1 MKKILAFALC
11 TIVVL
16 QLVVV
21 SFAHDERSTVFHVKT
36 CTDYKGR
43 TCIGGE
49 EFGFMSHMNQYAG
62 HPTTFNLTYSFDL
75 TQYTESDLVG
85 PYDEKVHLDTMNDDI
100 KAMFRRAA
108 EQWNAVT
115 VNGAKIINLR
125 EVASNAD
132 IIVKSTVSIHNNV
145 ASLATTEGKPDEA
158 FHTRKWTIYLSMFKW
173 LGGHV
178 EDYGSLIFAHELGH
192 VLGLAD
198 LTSDQNQ
205 DKVMYYALPQE
216 GDLNNYSI
224 KPEEIYGLTL
234 MMNHNAH
241 NLTDPAG
248 SVCTECGLEVEHDF
262 VSGSVINYSGNR
274 YYLKCLSCDY
284 KIWENHTANPNNGT
298 KLSSHDNNK
307 LTYHRTRCTDCRKTL
322 LTFHSRGINS
332 SVNGISPLYHLYSCS
347 VCGQEGIQEAHSF
360 DRMTNTCTFCQYQKK
375 SDKWEINKVNPDSK
389 E

>member
-1 MKKILAFALC
+1 
-11 TIVVL
+11 
-16 QLVVV
+16 
-21 SFAHDERSTVFHVKT
+21 
-36 CTDYKGR
+36 
-43 TCIGGE
+43 
-49 EFGFMSHMNQYAG
+49 
-62 HPTTFNLTYSFDL
+62 
-75 TQYTESDLVG
+75 
-85 PYDEKVHLDTMNDDI
+85 
-100 KAMFRRAA
+100 MFRRAA

-145 ASLATTEGKPDEA
+145 AILATTEGKPDEA
-158 FHTRKWTIYLSMFKW
+158 FHTHKWTIYLSMFKW

-216 GDLNNYSI
+216 GDLDNYSI

-248 SVCTECGLEVEHDF
+248 GVCTECGLEVEHDF

-307 LTYHRTRCTDCRKTL
+307 LTYHRTRCTDCRKIL

-347 VCGQEGIQEAHSF
+347 VCGQKDIQEAHSF